1 MRINLSIRV
10 DGQYLQPI
18 GAGIDIPELYTPCFE
33 PLKSGDDSFISRLAG
48 DASNREA
55 RIIMKTRED
64 AANILAKELA
74 ALIVNEMKRHD
85 TYNGERI
92 E

>member
-1 MRINLSIRV
+1 MVISLTVRV
-10 DGQYLQPI
+10 DGQHLQSM

-48 DASNREA
+48 DASNGEA

-64 AANILAKELA
+64 AASLLAKKLA